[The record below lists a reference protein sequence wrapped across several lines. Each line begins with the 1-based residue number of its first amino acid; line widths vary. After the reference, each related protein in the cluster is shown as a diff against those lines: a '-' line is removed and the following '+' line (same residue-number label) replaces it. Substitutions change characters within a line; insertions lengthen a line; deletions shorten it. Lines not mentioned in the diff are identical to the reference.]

1 MERSA
6 SRKKV
11 TAKTVVKGH
20 QETFRARLITLT
32 VTLNIQKG
40 HHHAVSRPGIQV
52 TQPLD
57 SLLLIKVC

>member
-1 MERSA
+1 MTE

-32 VTLNIQKG
+32 VTLIYRG
-40 HHHAVSRPGIQV
+40 PAEGWRRS
-52 TQPLD
+52 
-57 SLLLIKVC
+57 

>member
-1 MERSA
+1 MSE

-11 TAKTVVKGH
+11 TAKTVVKEH

-40 HHHAVSRPGIQV
+40 HHHAASRSRYTSHATFG
-52 TQPLD
+52 
-57 SLLLIKVC
+57 